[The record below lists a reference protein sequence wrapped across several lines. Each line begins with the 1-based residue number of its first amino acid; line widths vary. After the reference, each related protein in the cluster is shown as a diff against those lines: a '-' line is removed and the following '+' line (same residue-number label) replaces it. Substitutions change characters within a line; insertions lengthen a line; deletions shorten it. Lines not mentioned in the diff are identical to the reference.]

1 MNSVLDLRDTAD
13 FKKIKIIFGLLDF
26 YKRPE
31 AFFGILTLEMR
42 ALFRV
47 GAMTSATA
55 LGLRMS
61 SSSSSSATGSAA
73 AKLSLALCQIKVGSD
88 KVANIEHARKTLERA
103 CASGAQMLVLPECW
117 NSPYAVASFP
127 VYAERAP
134 EIGDKGTS
142 LESTASPS
150 SVMLCNVAKENK
162 VWLVGGSIPERDS
175 SGKLFNTCLII
186 NPTGQV
192 VGKHRKVHLFD
203 IDVPGK
209 ITFKES
215 DSLSAGQTVTVV
227 DTPWGG
233 LGVGICYDIR
243 FPELAIMMRQ
253 RGCNL
258 LVYPGAFNMVTGP
271 AHWELLQRA
280 RAVDNQLF
288 VATCSPARDATG
300 GGYVA
305 WGHSSVINPWGQVMQ
320 SAGPD
325 EAVVMVDIDLAEVQ
339 TMRDSI
345 PCWKQ
350 KRDDIY
356 ELRSKM

>member
-1 MNSVLDLRDTAD
+1 MRS
-13 FKKIKIIFGLLDF
+13 IIGLGLLAHSH
-26 YKRPE
+26 YSVK
-31 AFFGILTLEMR
+31 
-42 ALFRV
+42 
-47 GAMTSATA
+47 AT
-55 LGLRMS
+55 RMS
-61 SSSSSSATGSAA
+61 AFSSTSSALPKSL
-73 AKLSLALCQIKVGSD
+73 KLALCQINVGSD
-88 KVANIEHARKTLERA
+88 KAANILHARNTIEKA
-103 CASGAQMLVLPECW
+103 SDSGANLIVLPECW

-127 VYAERAP
+127 VYAEMVP
-134 EIGDKGTS
+134 EIGAAATS
-142 LESTASPS
+142 VDSTISPS
-150 SVMLCNVAKENK
+150 SAMLCSFAKQK
-162 VWLVGGSIPERDS
+162 KIWLVGGSIPERTATD
-175 SGKLFNTCLII
+175 KLYNTCLVI
-186 NPTGQV
+186 NPDGQV

-209 ITFKES
+209 IKFKES
-215 DSLSAGQTVTVV
+215 DSLTAGDTVTVV

-243 FPELAIMMRQ
+243 FPELAILMRQ

-288 VATCSPARDATG
+288 VATCSPARDVSG

-305 WGHSSVINPWGQVMQ
+305 WGHSSIVNPWGEVLQQ
-320 SAGPD
+320 AGPD
-325 EAVVMVDIDLAEVQ
+325 EAIVAAELDLTAVS

-350 KRDDIY
+350 KRHDLYDT
-356 ELRSKM
+356 SAK